1 MIDASPQMPPLP
13 DKPVA
18 EAIVD
23 CGVRAGRFTVTYEDD
38 LRGNMIIFAK
48 ESGAS
53 KGNLQCIWNATW
65 SEFVQFTEPELQM
78 DYDAIGRKYYDTH
91 LKGQRL
97 EAARADLA
105 KHGLLESLPK
115 AFDFQSREEFAVA
128 LERHCGFVPH
138 TTLRVEGDSFTIWP
152 QGLAAPTSDAE
163 LDKLS
168 CLFSSLT
175 LAAEADASLK
185 IGFVGNERVAD

>member
-13 DKPVA
+13 NKPVA

-38 LRGNMIIFAK
+38 LQGNMIIFVK
-48 ESGAS
+48 ESGSS
-53 KGNLQCIWNATW
+53 KSNLQCIWNATW
-65 SEFVQFTEPELQM
+65 SEFVQFNEPELQKA
-78 DYDAIGRKYYDTH
+78 YDAIGKEYYDTH
-91 LKGQRL
+91 LKWQRS
-97 EAARADLA
+97 EDARADLA
-105 KHGLLESLPK
+105 KHRLLESLPK

-138 TTLRVEGDSFTIWP
+138 SMLRVEGDSFTVWP

-163 LDKLS
+163 LDKFS
-168 CLFSSLT
+168 CLFSALT